1 MDKIFE
7 PNSNFDFN
15 RLSLGHPQTTKGG
28 SYFTKLQ
35 LDNQNIYIQFPKCK
49 TKQGITQSEKIIYT
63 DLLYETA
70 YNNELNEWLENLE
83 SSCQKLLFE
92 KNNLWFSGDIDL
104 SDIESAFTNVA
115 KMYKSGKQFLI
126 RCYIPKPQTIK
137 IASNCFVYDENEN
150 PLHLNDVDVTKEII
164 PLVKIDGIKFTSKS
178 FQLELILAQIM
189 VMKEQEEFKQC
200 LIKPTP
206 SSNQII
212 QNNLSSRSLSF
223 SKDKV
228 NETND
233 ISGNTLFSNKEV
245 VSISF
250 PTNVDKPNI
259 IEQLNISEDEEEE
272 EDDEEEEDEEEEEVN
287 DDNKSSV
294 GKYENKEYN
303 KNSEH
308 MVEVEHLEINEFV
321 PSPPKYIYNNETKT
335 ITTNNPE
342 TSLDIKSGLKE
353 IVKDNSLDEIKKDGH
368 LELVNLNMENVN
380 DFVKLRKPNEVYYEI
395 YKAAREKA
403 KRAKRTATEAYLEA
417 KNIKIKFML
426 DDLDESDDDEI
437 YSESN

>member
-1 MDKIFE
+1 
-7 PNSNFDFN
+7 
-15 RLSLGHPQTTKGG
+15 
-28 SYFTKLQ
+28 
-35 LDNQNIYIQFPKCK
+35 
-49 TKQGITQSEKIIYT
+49 
-63 DLLYETA
+63 
-70 YNNELNEWLENLE
+70 
-83 SSCQKLLFE
+83 
-92 KNNLWFSGDIDL
+92 
-104 SDIESAFTNVA
+104 
-115 KMYKSGKQFLI
+115 
-126 RCYIPKPQTIK
+126 
-137 IASNCFVYDENEN
+137 
-150 PLHLNDVDVTKEII
+150 
-164 PLVKIDGIKFTSKS
+164 
-178 FQLELILAQIM
+178 M

-200 LIKPTP
+200 LIKPT
-206 SSNQII
+206 SNQII

-223 SKDKV
+223 SKDKDKV

-250 PTNVDKPNI
+250 PSNVDKPNI
-259 IEQLNISEDEEEE
+259 IEQLNISEEEEEEDEDE
-272 EDDEEEEDEEEEEVN
+272 EDDEEEDEEEDEDEEEEEEVN
-287 DDNKSSV
+287 DDNKSNV
-294 GKYENKEYN
+294 GKCENKEYN
-303 KNSEH
+303 NLPEH
-308 MVEVEHLEINEFV
+308 MIEVEHLEISDFV
-321 PSPPKYIYNNETKT
+321 PSPPKYIYNNKTKT